1 MTSKLN
7 HVLLGM
13 ALLVLSGYSAA
24 GTSNEQINDELR
36 GPGDRDGSHS
46 TDREIGAEVMR
57 RLNEKLTLG
66 IGNIQ
71 VRSFDHNVYLSGAV
85 GSSREVEEAEAIA
98 RAVPGVRKVYNGLG
112 WFGA

>member
-7 HVLLGM
+7 HVVLAM

-24 GTSNEQINDELR
+24 GTPNEQINDGLR
-36 GPGDRDGSHS
+36 GPSDRDGSHS

-57 RLNEKLTLG
+57 RINETLIIG
-66 IGNIQ
+66 SGNIQ
-71 VRSFDHNVYLSGAV
+71 VRTFDHDVYLSGAV
-85 GSSREVEEAEAIA
+85 GSSREVEDAGAIA

>member
-7 HVLLGM
+7 HVVLGM
-13 ALLVLSGYSAA
+13 ALLLLSGYSAA

-36 GPGDRDGSHS
+36 SGGRDGSHS

-57 RLNEKLTLG
+57 RFNEKLTLG

-71 VRSFDHNVYLSGAV
+71 VRSVDHNVYLSGAV